1 MSRFIDRKEKRV
13 WQKIRIRKVV
23 SGTADVPRVC
33 VFKSTKYI
41 YAQAIDDVSGK
52 TLASAS
58 SQEPSVRTSLE
69 KSGTHVKTAEQVG
82 GILAERLK
90 EKGVEK
96 IVFDRSGYRYHGRI
110 KALAEGARKNGL
122 QF

>member
-1 MSRFIDRKEKRV
+1 MSRFTDRKEKRA
-13 WQKIRIRKVV
+13 WQKIRIRKAV
-23 SGTADVPRVC
+23 SGTAEVPRVC
-33 VFKSTKYI
+33 VFKSTRYI
-41 YAQAIDDVSGK
+41 YAQAVDDVAGK

-82 GILAERLK
+82 GVLAERLK

-96 IVFDRSGYRYHGRI
+96 IVFDRSGYRFHGRV
-110 KALAEGARKNGL
+110 KALAEGARKSGL